1 MAAMASC
8 ELASGD
14 LGNPWLDELPGVF
27 AGAFLR
33 KKIEQH
39 FVSTLGGE
47 VHTYSQTGLKLHF
60 LQPSSPYF
68 QSDHLERQ
76 ESKKGCVVF
85 LHGGGFLGGA
95 PSQFY
100 PYAKAV
106 SHHYGI
112 PTACC
117 EVSCLLTHPRSKVPF
132 ESVEDAR
139 RCVNYLKDKADD
151 LGLDREK
158 IVLAGASSGGH
169 TAAMAALGAEEPGL
183 GLAGLLLF
191 NPVLDLQFRER
202 WQERRWC
209 TWLGSSALR
218 WRFGKETLDD
228 ESPNLRARHLP
239 QPTLIL
245 HGTED
250 HLVPLQEVQHFQ
262 EKMECLGSD
271 CKVVTF
277 PGEGHF
283 FFNWR
288 VSPVNFHRCVGLL
301 GDFLKQVGVLS

>member
-1 MAAMASC
+1 MQS
-8 ELASGD
+8 SGD
-14 LGNPWLDELPGVF
+14 LGNPWLDQLPGVF

-33 KKIEQH
+33 RQIEKH
-39 FVSTLGGE
+39 FVAMGGE
-47 VHTYSQTGLKLHF
+47 VHTYQKGLNLH
-60 LQPSSPYF
+60 LLLPETRTNIKQ
-68 QSDHLERQ
+68 
-76 ESKKGCVVF
+76 GCVVF

-106 SHHYGI
+106 SRQYGI

-117 EVSCLLTHPRSKVPF
+117 EMSCVLTHPRAQVPF
-132 ESVEDAR
+132 DTVEDAR
-139 RCVNYLKDKADD
+139 KCVRFLQDRSEE

-169 TAAMAALGAEEPGL
+169 TAAMAALGDEEPGL

-202 WQERRWC
+202 WQHRRWY
-209 TWLGSSALR
+209 TWLCSGLM
-218 WRFGKETLDD
+218 RFRYGRELL
-228 ESPNLRARHLP
+228 EEHSPVFRVRQLP

-250 HLVPLQEVQHFQ
+250 QLVPLEEVRSFQ
-262 EKMECLGSD
+262 RGMECSGSD
-271 CKVVTF
+271 CKVITF

-288 VSPVNFHRCVGLL
+288 VSPANFSKCVGLL
-301 GDFLKQVGVLS
+301 GDFLKQVGVLSS

>member
-1 MAAMASC
+1 M
-8 ELASGD
+8 SG
-14 LGNPWLDELPGVF
+14 LN
-27 AGAFLR
+27 
-33 KKIEQH
+33 
-39 FVSTLGGE
+39 
-47 VHTYSQTGLKLHF
+47 LHL
-60 LQPSSPYF
+60 LQPNTQRTTPS
-68 QSDHLERQ
+68 
-76 ESKKGCVVF
+76 GCVVF
-85 LHGGGFLGGA
+85 VHGGGFLGGA

-106 SHHYGI
+106 SRQYGI

-117 EVSCLLTHPRSKVPF
+117 EVSCLLTHPRAKVPI

-139 RCVNYLKDKADD
+139 RCVKYLQEKADD
-151 LGLDREK
+151 FGLDPDK

-169 TAAMAALGAEEPGL
+169 TAAMAVLGAEEGL

-191 NPVLDLQFRER
+191 NPVLDLRFQER
-202 WQERRWC
+202 WRERRWC

-218 WRFGKETLDD
+218 MRYGKKILEE
-228 ESPNLRARHLP
+228 ESPIFNTRQLR
-239 QPTLIL
+239 QPVLIL

-250 HLVPLQEVQHFQ
+250 RLVPLEEVEHFQ
-262 EKMECLGSD
+262 EKMEGSGSD
-271 CKVVTF
+271 CKLVTF

-288 VSPVNFHRCVGLL
+288 VSPGNFYRCVGLL